1 MYPTHKTSSPQT
13 TLLRKIWLE
22 CLQQNRWHC
31 QSNDEWIKESRSCW
45 FYPIEFL
52 QWFNCW
58 LETRPQRY
66 NRDSSQVLCIT
77 ILWFGQSHSTHL
89 SFQNFSSIGSSERV
103 KLGKVKEVISRAA
116 KQDSSSPIK
125 AHDIKHLGIRGYGN
139 KDTKEALGRGGGGI
153 VVAEFAKGIESIRKS
168 SLAEWAG
175 SVRETVGVVH
185 AYHCTHYCCCL
196 LILLHWFASSKIAI
210 FFLPFCLSFF
220 VFRSPSFG
228 CAVLWREKKKD
239 NFHFNP

>member
-89 SFQNFSSIGSSERV
+89 SFQNFSSIGSCIKPGTHPIIGICIKKKRQKLQENFVFFFSFTSERV

-116 KQDSSSPIK
+116 NQDSSSPIK

-139 KDTKEALGRGGGGI
+139 LP
-153 VVAEFAKGIESIRKS
+153 RKQKS
-168 SLAEWAG
+168 
-175 SVRETVGVVH
+175 
-185 AYHCTHYCCCL
+185 
-196 LILLHWFASSKIAI
+196 
-210 FFLPFCLSFF
+210 
-220 VFRSPSFG
+220 
-228 CAVLWREKKKD
+228 
-239 NFHFNP
+239 

>member
-1 MYPTHKTSSPQT
+1 MYPTHKTSLPKT

-77 ILWFGQSHSTHL
+77 ILWFGQSHSKHL
-89 SFQNFSSIGSSERV
+89 SFQNFSSIGSCI
-103 KLGKVKEVISRAA
+103 KPGIH
-116 KQDSSSPIK
+116 PI
-125 AHDIKHLGIRGYGN
+125 IGIC
-139 KDTKEALGRGGGGI
+139 I
-153 VVAEFAKGIESIRKS
+153 
-168 SLAEWAG
+168 
-175 SVRETVGVVH
+175 
-185 AYHCTHYCCCL
+185 
-196 LILLHWFASSKIAI
+196 
-210 FFLPFCLSFF
+210 
-220 VFRSPSFG
+220 
-228 CAVLWREKKKD
+228 KKKD
-239 NFHFNP
+239 KNYKKILFFFFLLPAKGWSLEKWKKSSAEQPNKTLAALSKHMTLSTLVSVAMETCPENRNHKQTLATLYSIMKLLAN